1 VVVGE
6 DFVSEQGF
14 VVVEE
19 RSVVVEEGF
28 VSEQRFVV
36 VEER

>member
-1 VVVGE
+1 VVVEEGFVSTQGFAVVEERSVVAEE

-19 RSVVVEEGF
+19 R
-28 VSEQRFVV
+28 
-36 VEER
+36 

>member
-1 VVVGE
+1 VVAEEDFVSEQRFAVVDERSVVAEE

-19 RSVVVEEGF
+19 R
-28 VSEQRFVV
+28 
-36 VEER
+36 